1 MIQIW
6 ILQLIIQESQG
17 FIKLLIKEDQVRDNK
32 VKVKRK
38 ENRQKKDEL
47 QTIEK
52 NLKKILIT
60 CLQLMAKV
68 NKEATQEVDQDLKI
82 NISSQWDQCQI
93 SNNSNTCL
101 SSSIQLISTH
111 LLKDNN
117 KTLVK
122 MVFHLVIMDF
132 KVSKLHKFISLLK
145 SSNLLHRFHQINSWT
160 ETRDHLLLKISIISQ
175 PMLRELEVSMLTLCQ
190 RQRVAEMEI
199 MVII

>member
-6 ILQLIIQESQG
+6 IQQLIMQESQG
-17 FIKLLIKEDQVRDNK
+17 YIKLLTKEDQVRDSK

-38 ENRQKKDEL
+38 ENRQKKDVL

-52 NLKKILIT
+52 NLKKTLIT
-60 CLQLMAKV
+60 CLQLIAKV
-68 NKEATQEVDQDLKI
+68 NKEATQEVVQEIK
-82 NISSQWDQCQI
+82 ISSQCLT

-117 KTLVK
+117 KILVK
-122 MVFHLVIMDF
+122 MVFHFLIMDF
-132 KVSKLHKFISLLK
+132 KVSKLHKFILLLK
-145 SSNLLHRFHQINSWT
+145 SSNSLHRFHQINWWM

-175 PMLRELEVSMLTLCQ
+175 PMLKELEAFMPTLCQ
-190 RQRVAEMEI
+190 RQQVVEI

>member
-6 ILQLIIQESQG
+6 IQQLIMQESQG
-17 FIKLLIKEDQVRDNK
+17 YIKLLTKEDQVRDSK

-38 ENRQKKDEL
+38 ENRQKKDVL

-52 NLKKILIT
+52 NLKKTLIT
-60 CLQLMAKV
+60 CLQLIAKV
-68 NKEATQEVDQDLKI
+68 NKEATQEVVQEIKI
-82 NISSQWDQCQI
+82 KISSQCQCLT

-117 KTLVK
+117 KILVK
-122 MVFHLVIMDF
+122 MVFHFLIMDF
-132 KVSKLHKFISLLK
+132 KVSKLHKFILLLK
-145 SSNLLHRFHQINSWT
+145 SSNSLHRFHQINWWM

-175 PMLRELEVSMLTLCQ
+175 PMLKELEAFMPTLCQ
-190 RQRVAEMEI
+190 RQQVVEI